1 MVKKVKI
8 KKKIIHIRDLLLVW
22 NTPETRLRP
31 GVREAAAGP
40 LIPCVLM
47 NSMTPPPRPR
57 MSVSV
62 SFFSFDWTRRKEPE
76 RVFPPG

>member
-1 MVKKVKI
+1 MAKKVKI

-47 NSMTPPPRPR
+47 NSMTPPSPAPY
-57 MSVSV
+57 VCLCL
-62 SFFSFDWTRRKEPE
+62 FFLF
-76 RVFPPG
+76 